1 MPVLYA
7 AVAWRSCRRYATYRA
22 ASLAG
27 VVANTAFGFVIA
39 YTYLALW
46 DVRPH
51 LGGYD
56 VSSAVTFVWLSQG
69 LLAPTAVWGGGFQTE
84 LEERIGSGD
93 VAVDLH
99 RPVDFQGWWLANDLG
114 RAGYELLARG
124 VPPFAVGALVF
135 RLRLPEGG
143 AASRALTFAAFLLS
157 VLLAVVVSFGL
168 RYLAALSTFWLLDPR
183 GVRQVMLVL
192 GTFFSGM
199 LLPITLFPPA
209 LAAVARAT
217 PWPSLQQVP
226 IDVFLQRRTG
236 AALAAELGTQLAWA
250 VVVLTLGRL
259 LQGAA
264 TRRVVVQGG

>member
-1 MPVLYA
+1 MPVLYP
-7 AVAWRSCRRYATYRA
+7 AVARRSFRRFATYRA
-22 ASLAG
+22 ATAAG

-46 DVRPH
+46 NVHPH

-56 VSSAVTFVWLSQG
+56 AASAVTFVWLSQA
-69 LLAPTAVWGGGFQTE
+69 LLAPTAVWGGGFQDE
-84 LEERIGSGD
+84 LEERIRTGD
-93 VAVDLH
+93 VAVDLY

-124 VPPFAVGALVF
+124 VPPMLIGVLCFPLRMPRGGFGPAL
-135 RLRLPEGG
+135 
-143 AASRALTFAAFLLS
+143 LTWTAFLLS

-183 GVRQVMLVL
+183 GVRQMMAIFGMFL
-192 GTFFSGM
+192 SGK

-209 LAAVARAT
+209 LVTVARAT
-217 PWPSLQQVP
+217 PWPAVGQVP
-226 IDVFLQRRTG
+226 IDVFLQRPSGAGLT
-236 AALAAELGTQLAWA
+236 AALGEQALWA
-250 VVVLTLGRL
+250 VLLLAAGRL